1 MARQAI
7 VVASYYLFGWARKPG
22 TQSRRRRGSETNDC
36 WECQERVG
44 IELQL
49 DWGGNERRPVTFINP
64 YTGARS
70 FCCSEFCS
78 WFELPRTS
86 KHHNLLQVRYPAR
99 NSALEIKDLFSM
111 VGAGRF
117 ERPTPCAQ
125 VGFRRGCKIVRL
137 QLLSL
142 QADLASLL
150 HRVEPYRMQR
160 LSAATNSSTA
170 LSAMS

>member
-1 MARQAI
+1 MRVPSVPHHAKKKFSVAHVMARQAI

-125 VGFRRGCKIVRL
+125 GRCATRL
-137 QLLSL
+137 RYAPTGLHDNYSL
-142 QADLASLL
+142 G
-150 HRVEPYRMQR
+150 
-160 LSAATNSSTA
+160 
-170 LSAMS
+170 